1 MAEQYVIRDDKGL
14 EPLYEETGKTYEYEE
29 ENGT

>member
-14 EPLYEETGKTYEYEE
+14 EPIYEETGKSYEYTGE
-29 ENGT
+29 